1 MKRLIEG
8 EDRGQVTLLP
18 ECLDDYIGQD
28 NPVRVVDAFVE
39 ELELRDLGFES
50 AEPAVT
56 GRPSY
61 HPAVLLKIYIYGYL
75 NRIQSSRRLEREAQR
90 NVELMWLTGRLAP
103 DFKTIADFRR
113 DNGAGIRNVCRR
125 FVVLCREL
133 KLFSQAIVAIDSSKF
148 KAVNNRDRNFTA
160 VKID

>member
-1 MKRLIEG
+1 MKRFIEG
-8 EDRGQVTLLP
+8 EDCSQVTLLP

-61 HPAVLLKIYIYGYL
+61 HPAVLLKIYIYGYSTEFSPVVAWSAK
-75 NRIQSSRRLEREAQR
+75 RSATSS
-90 NVELMWLTGRLAP
+90 
-103 DFKTIADFRR
+103 
-113 DNGAGIRNVCRR
+113 
-125 FVVLCREL
+125 
-133 KLFSQAIVAIDSSKF
+133 
-148 KAVNNRDRNFTA
+148 
-160 VKID
+160 